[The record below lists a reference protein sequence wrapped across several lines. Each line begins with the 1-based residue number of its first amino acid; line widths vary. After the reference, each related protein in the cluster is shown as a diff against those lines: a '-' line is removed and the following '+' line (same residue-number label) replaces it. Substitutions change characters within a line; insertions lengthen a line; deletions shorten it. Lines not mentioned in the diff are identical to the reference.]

1 MDIID
6 KEIVESM
13 LNEHNKFFISGET
26 RNIEYRIAA
35 LKKLKSVIKK
45 YEKEIINALYRD
57 LGKSEF
63 EAYGTEIGLV
73 LDSIGNFT
81 KHLKKWAKTKRVR
94 TPMHQFL
101 SKGYIMYEPYGTV
114 LIIGPFNYPFQL
126 LIEPLVGK
134 IGRADV

>member
-45 YEKEIINALYRD
+45 I
-57 LGKSEF
+57 
-63 EAYGTEIGLV
+63 
-73 LDSIGNFT
+73 
-81 KHLKKWAKTKRVR
+81 
-94 TPMHQFL
+94 
-101 SKGYIMYEPYGTV
+101 
-114 LIIGPFNYPFQL
+114 
-126 LIEPLVGK
+126 
-134 IGRADV
+134 